1 GGLLSASFIDSLPPR
16 LCRVASPSRDRADS
30 GLSPHNHTCA
40 AGRTKKSL
48 AGVFPSPA
56 RLNPQF
62 SQPKVRRNYSG
73 NLFSHQNS
81 AVRKLYLEN
90 TSAGFTE
97 CSRGATKGDASFDML
112 MTAANEGRRLFA
124 AKDCSAA
131 GRCRVTGFQRP
142 FEQQKKTSQAFSRRP
157 RGSTLN
163 FLNLKSGETR

>member
-1 GGLLSASFIDSLPPR
+1 MGCLQEWLAITSEPVFTHPQ
-16 LCRVASPSRDRADS
+16 
-30 GLSPHNHTCA
+30 
-40 AGRTKKSL
+40 TKKSL

-163 FLNLKSGETR
+163 FLNLKSGET

>member
-1 GGLLSASFIDSLPPR
+1 MTTLGVRQPESLGVFAGMARNHVGASIHSSAD
-16 LCRVASPSRDRADS
+16 
-30 GLSPHNHTCA
+30 
-40 AGRTKKSL
+40 KKSL
-48 AGVFPSPA
+48 AGVFPLPA

-62 SQPKVRRNYSG
+62 SQPKVRRNYSR

-112 MTAANEGRRLFA
+112 MTAANEGRCLFA

-131 GRCRVTGFQRP
+131 GRCRVAGCRKS
-142 FEQQKKTSQAFSRRP
+142 EQQKKLAGVFPSPARFNPQFSQPKVRRN
-157 RGSTLN
+157 TM
-163 FLNLKSGETR
+163 KSSLSSLSS

>member
-1 GGLLSASFIDSLPPR
+1 MTTLGVRQPESLGVFAGMARNHVGASIHSSAD
-16 LCRVASPSRDRADS
+16 
-30 GLSPHNHTCA
+30 
-40 AGRTKKSL
+40 KKSL

-62 SQPKVRRNYSG
+62 SQPKVRRNYSR

-112 MTAANEGRRLFA
+112 MTAANEGRCLFA

-131 GRCRVTGFQRP
+131 GRCRVTGCRKS
-142 FEQQKKTSQAFSRRP
+142 EQQKNLAGVFPSPARFNPQFSQPKVRRN
-157 RGSTLN
+157 TM
-163 FLNLKSGETR
+163 KSSLSSLSS

>member
-1 GGLLSASFIDSLPPR
+1 MTTLGVRQPESLGVFAGMARNHVGASIHSSAD
-16 LCRVASPSRDRADS
+16 
-30 GLSPHNHTCA
+30 
-40 AGRTKKSL
+40 KKSL

-62 SQPKVRRNYSG
+62 SQPKVRRNYSR

-112 MTAANEGRRLFA
+112 MTAANEGRCLFA

-131 GRCRVTGFQRP
+131 GRCRVAGCRKS
-142 FEQQKKTSQAFSRRP
+142 EQQKNLAGVSRRP

>member
-1 GGLLSASFIDSLPPR
+1 MTTLGVRQPESLGVFAGMARNHVGASIHSSAD
-16 LCRVASPSRDRADS
+16 
-30 GLSPHNHTCA
+30 
-40 AGRTKKSL
+40 KKSL

-62 SQPKVRRNYSG
+62 SQPKVRRNYSR

-112 MTAANEGRRLFA
+112 MTAANEGRCLFA

-131 GRCRVTGFQRP
+131 GRCRVAGCRKS
-142 FEQQKKTSQAFSRRP
+142 EQQKKLAGVFPSPARFNPQFSQPKVRRN
-157 RGSTLN
+157 TM
-163 FLNLKSGETR
+163 KSSLSSLSS

>member
-1 GGLLSASFIDSLPPR
+1 LQEWLAITSEPVFTHPQ
-16 LCRVASPSRDRADS
+16 
-30 GLSPHNHTCA
+30 
-40 AGRTKKSL
+40 TKKSL

-142 FEQQKKTSQAFSRRP
+142 FLNSKKTSQAFSRRP

>member
-1 GGLLSASFIDSLPPR
+1 RLAVSFLALCAWFGLCMCPKNPYHFKSAD
-16 LCRVASPSRDRADS
+16 
-30 GLSPHNHTCA
+30 
-40 AGRTKKSL
+40 KKSL

-131 GRCRVTGFQRP
+131 GRCRVTGFQRH
-142 FEQQKKTSQAFSRRP
+142 FEQQKKPRRRFPVAREVQPSIFS
-157 RGSTLN
+157 T
-163 FLNLKSGETR
+163 

>member
-1 GGLLSASFIDSLPPR
+1 
-16 LCRVASPSRDRADS
+16 
-30 GLSPHNHTCA
+30 
-40 AGRTKKSL
+40 
-48 AGVFPSPA
+48 PSPA

-142 FEQQKKTSQAFSRRP
+142 FEQQKKPRRRFPVAREAQPSIFS
-157 RGSTLN
+157 T
-163 FLNLKSGETR
+163 

>member
-1 GGLLSASFIDSLPPR
+1 MTTLGVRQPESLGVFAGMARNHVGASIHSSAD
-16 LCRVASPSRDRADS
+16 
-30 GLSPHNHTCA
+30 
-40 AGRTKKSL
+40 KKSL

-62 SQPKVRRNYSG
+62 SQPKVRRNYSR

-112 MTAANEGRRLFA
+112 MTAANEGRCLFA

-131 GRCRVTGFQRP
+131 GRCRVAGCRKS
-142 FEQQKKTSQAFSRRP
+142 EQQKKTSQAFSRRP

>member
-1 GGLLSASFIDSLPPR
+1 MTTLGVRQPESLGVFAGMARNHVGASIHSSAD
-16 LCRVASPSRDRADS
+16 
-30 GLSPHNHTCA
+30 
-40 AGRTKKSL
+40 KKSL

-142 FEQQKKTSQAFSRRP
+142 FLNSKKNLAGVFPSPARFNLQFSQPKVRRN
-157 RGSTLN
+157 TM
-163 FLNLKSGETR
+163 KSSLSSLSS

>member
-1 GGLLSASFIDSLPPR
+1 MTTLGVRQPESLGVFAGMARNHVGASIHSSAD
-16 LCRVASPSRDRADS
+16 
-30 GLSPHNHTCA
+30 
-40 AGRTKKSL
+40 KKSL

-62 SQPKVRRNYSG
+62 SQPKVRRNYSR

-131 GRCRVTGFQRP
+131 GRCRVAGCRKS
-142 FEQQKKTSQAFSRRP
+142 EQQKKPRRRFPVAREVQPSIFS
-157 RGSTLN
+157 T
-163 FLNLKSGETR
+163 

>member
-1 GGLLSASFIDSLPPR
+1 MTTLGVRQPESLGVFAGMARNHVGASIHSSAD
-16 LCRVASPSRDRADS
+16 
-30 GLSPHNHTCA
+30 
-40 AGRTKKSL
+40 KKSL

-62 SQPKVRRNYSG
+62 SQPKVRRNYSR

-112 MTAANEGRRLFA
+112 MTAANEGRCLFA
-124 AKDCSAA
+124 AKDCALPA
-131 GRCRVTGFQRP
+131 GAELPAV
-142 FEQQKKTSQAFSRRP
+142 ESLNNKKNLAGVFPSPARFNPQFSQPKVRRN
-157 RGSTLN
+157 TM
-163 FLNLKSGETR
+163 KSSLSSLSS